1 VGLIKEFRDFAMRG
15 NVIDMAVGIIIG
27 AAFGTIVSTMVDKV
41 MMPPI
46 GLLLGEVDFS
56 ELKLV
61 LQEASTTEDGTA
73 KAEVAIFYG
82 QLINAVVKFTIVA
95 FCLFI
100 IIKAMNTAKAKF
112 DKKEAAAAPPP
123 APPEDVVLLREIRD
137 ALRSRNA

>member
-1 VGLIKEFRDFAMRG
+1 
-15 NVIDMAVGIIIG
+15 
-27 AAFGTIVSTMVDKV
+27 MVDKV

-61 LQEASTTEDGTA
+61 LQGASTADDGTT
-73 KAEVAIFYG
+73 KPEVAIFYG
-82 QLINAVVKFTIVA
+82 QLINAIVKFTIVA

-123 APPEDVVLLREIRD
+123 SPPEDVMLLREIRD
-137 ALRSRNA
+137 SLRAR